1 MRLSIIT
8 SVQIWRMLLWCLS
21 DWLKPRNVLSPHQR
35 EIFINWEVMWGR
47 GSTKK
52 HSQLK
57 DGVIIFVSSQ
67 RWDITLGHWLG
78 FSLSV
83 RTDTKQFYNW
93 RVLSFFPRTSDQR
106 IEKHI
111 WERLGIEPGSSGYS
125 SHRSGHKSM
134 TLEPCY
140 DFFSFKV
147 DHWVEAFS
155 LSKICP
161 WAPTSNVIIR
171 HVALIALM

>member
-67 RWDITLGHWLG
+67 RWDITFGPCLG

-111 WERLGIEPGSSGYS
+111 WERAGDWTRVFWLF
-125 SHRSGHKSM
+125 KSP
-134 TLEPCY
+134 LWPQEHHSIACY
-140 DFFSFKV
+140 DFLV
-147 DHWVEAFS
+147 
-155 LSKICP
+155 SKL
-161 WAPTSNVIIR
+161 TTE
-171 HVALIALM
+171 